1 MAVSQCD
8 PPAAFGISDVRTL
21 ILLLQSPDQ
30 VVCLQALDSLIKF
43 AEKGSKYRV
52 QLLNS
57 NILKPLLNLTTSKDM
72 AIKKA
77 TVACI
82 AASTEL
88 AEIHAEMRKK
98 ELLETLVSLLAV
110 EEPPEVQDEAAF
122 AISNLAKDFAL
133 KSEIRKAG
141 GIKALVKLLPVHDP
155 DVKKNTALALS
166 SLLEDFTNRSEIRYV
181 NGLAP
186 LLELLGAEFPEIQE
200 NTLMSLILCAEDQ
213 SNRVEIR
220 RANGIKRLI
229 DMLGQD
235 VPELHQ
241 WTLLC
246 LSKCLEDSETVNIFP
261 EIGGLPPVM
270 KMLSSEDVRAKRNA
284 SLVLSKV
291 ARNDRNQNFIREAGA
306 LQVLISNLNHP
317 DPGTVSHA
325 ALALGALAKTEINQL
340 ELNKAGA
347 VEIFIKLLAH
357 EDVDICRQ
365 SAFALSSLCLN
376 IKTRNKIKAQEAI
389 GGVLRLLTLEDSQT
403 LVNACDC
410 IANLAEDTPNR
421 IDAVKFGGVSSL
433 LSALNKADTSVQASA
448 CLALARCMQE
458 GEARLSL
465 AKEKKNESIA
475 RLIALVLSKEVTV
488 ARNAAY
494 ALSNASQHELNASLF
509 CQMGAIEALLAL
521 GKDATKSSQKFSHD
535 ALDKLL
541 NYNLAAKYWLR
552 NELSAANI
560 IKSGFY
566 DIGSAG
572 ANLDA
577 IKSLASLAQLSEI
590 PADKRREVLVLDF
603 DRDQKLSQICQAVAT
618 SLDGLSSRQQLRQI
632 AAIVSNVMGGPVEP
646 GALSEFAFK
655 FKMTELKMK
664 AGSNV
669 IPIGQV
675 YMGTFYHRALLFK
688 AICDKIGLGPCQ
700 LIRGDYNRAWNI
712 VDIRKQKLS
721 SRGRA
726 NSAVPPRNL
735 PPSRDMPVGS
745 NGTSYAAGG
754 LASSST
760 VPPLIGFLPSNWT
773 PPSEP
778 EEFPAE
784 ATIVDLMFE
793 PGRLMEIS
801 SQEANFYRSP
811 S

>member
-1 MAVSQCD
+1 
-8 PPAAFGISDVRTL
+8 
-21 ILLLQSPDQ
+21 
-30 VVCLQALDSLIKF
+30 
-43 AEKGSKYRV
+43 
-52 QLLNS
+52 
-57 NILKPLLNLTTSKDM
+57 
-72 AIKKA
+72 
-77 TVACI
+77 
-82 AASTEL
+82 
-88 AEIHAEMRKK
+88 MRKK

-229 DMLGQD
+229 DMLSQD

-494 ALSNASQHELNASLF
+494 ALSNASQH
-509 CQMGAIEALLAL
+509 
-521 GKDATKSSQKFSHD
+521 D
-535 ALDKLL
+535 
-541 NYNLAAKYWLR
+541 LAAKYWLR

-560 IKSGFY
+560 VKSGFY

-618 SLDGLSSRQQLRQI
+618 SLDGLSSRQQLRHI